1 MASFAAEQPPGW
13 GPSEREGT
21 IAAADLA
28 RLARLHRMGDRDA
41 MTEPSPISS
50 ISSTPPPDP
59 SSDFLRVARH
69 PLDALFH
76 PRSGA
81 VIGATEKPG
90 SVGRTILWNLLSSP
104 FGGTV
109 YPVNPTRSAILG
121 VRAYATVAAIG
132 EPVDLAVIVT
142 PAKTAPGLVEEC
154 GQVGVR
160 GVIII
165 SAGFKEIGP
174 EGVELE
180 RQVLEAARRHR
191 IRVVGPNCLGVMNPI
206 GRMNATF
213 AAAIASP
220 GRVGFVSQSGA
231 LLTAILDWAA
241 LEGVGF
247 SSIVSLG
254 SMLDVGWGDVID
266 YLGNDP
272 NTDSIV
278 MYMET
283 IGDARAFLSAAR
295 EVALTK
301 PIIVIKPGRTAQAA
315 KAAASHTGSLT
326 GADDVLDAAF
336 RRAGVLRVDS
346 ISELFE
352 VSEILA
358 KQPRPRGRR
367 LSIVTN
373 AGGPG
378 VIATDA
384 LISGGGELTPLSDA
398 TMERLDAVLPAVWS
412 HNNPI
417 DIIGDAPPERYA
429 QALEIAATDPAADG
443 LLVILTPQA
452 MTDPTA
458 TARALARHAHVEG
471 KPVLASWMG
480 GAEVAE
486 GAALLREAGI
496 PTFDYPDT
504 ACVLFN
510 HLWRYADNLRL
521 LYETPSLPTAPE
533 RSERRGEVDEI
544 LAAATADGRTL
555 LSEYESKKVLAAYG
569 IPITDTEIARTPDE
583 AVAAADAIGYPVV
596 AKLLSRT
603 ITHKTD
609 VGGVALNLRSADAV
623 RDAYEAIRDAVARK
637 AGDGHFEGVTIQ
649 PMINWTGYELIVG
662 SSPDPQFGPVLLF
675 GAGGALVEVVR
686 DRALALPPLN
696 TTLARRL
703 IEQTVISRAFVGVR
717 GRRPIDL
724 DALSGVLV
732 RFSELVAEQPRI
744 AEIDIN
750 PLLVSPERIIA
761 LDARV
766 VIHPADVADADL
778 PRLAIRPYP
787 RQYVREV
794 RVAGD
799 LPVTIRPIRPEDEP
813 GLVAFHNSL
822 SEETVRARYGSDV
835 ALAERVAHERLTR
848 ISFVDYD
855 REMALVAEVDGSP
868 TDGSGGPP
876 IAGVARLSP
885 LHGTDRKELT
895 LVVADAWQRRGI
907 GRALVEASLDVA
919 AAEGVSALVAEL
931 APENEAMR
939 ELLDDAGFA
948 FEQRDGMLFATVTP
962 RAAASA

>member
-1 MASFAAEQPPGW
+1 MSV
-13 GPSEREGT
+13 
-21 IAAADLA
+21 L
-28 RLARLHRMGDRDA
+28 
-41 MTEPSPISS
+41 SP
-50 ISSTPPPDP
+50 TLVHDP
-59 SSDFLRVARH
+59 SSDILHVARH
-69 PLDALFH
+69 PLDAFFH
-76 PRSGA
+76 PSSIA
-81 VIGATEKPG
+81 VIGATEKAG

-109 YPVNPTRSAILG
+109 YPVNPGRGAVLG
-121 VRAYATVAAIG
+121 VKAYPSIEAIG
-132 EPVDLAVIVT
+132 EPVDLAVVVT
-142 PAKTAPGLVEEC
+142 PAGTAPGIVEEC
-154 GQVGVR
+154 GAAGVR

-174 EGVELE
+174 DGVELE
-180 RQVLEAARRHR
+180 RRVLAAARRHG
-191 IRVVGPNCLGVMNPI
+191 IRVIGPNCLGIMNPI
-206 GRMNATF
+206 GAMNATF
-213 AAAIASP
+213 AAGIARP

-241 LEGVGF
+241 HEDVGF

-266 YLGNDP
+266 YLGDDP

-278 MYMET
+278 IYMET
-283 IGDARAFLSAAR
+283 IGDARAFLSSAR
-295 EVALTK
+295 EVALAK

-326 GADDVLDAAF
+326 GSDDVLDAAF

-358 KQPRPRGRR
+358 KQPRPAGRR

-384 LISGGGELTPLSDA
+384 LIRGGGELTELTGA
-398 TMERLDAVLPAVWS
+398 TMDRLNAVLPPVWS

-429 QALEIAATDPAADG
+429 QALEVAAADPGSDG

-458 TARALARHAHVEG
+458 TAHALARHARIEG

-480 GAEVAE
+480 GEEVAE
-486 GAALLREAGI
+486 GAAVLREAGI
-496 PTFDYPDT
+496 PTFAYPDT

-510 HLWRYADNLRL
+510 HLWRYEDNLRL
-521 LYETPSLPTAPE
+521 LYETPSLPVAPE
-533 RSERRGEVDEI
+533 RGEYREEVDRI
-544 LAAATADGRTL
+544 IASVAAEGRTL
-555 LSEYESKKVLAAYG
+555 LTEYESKKVLAAYG
-569 IPITDTEIARTPDE
+569 IPITDTELAATEDE
-583 AVAAADAIGYPVV
+583 AVAAADEMGYPVV

-609 VGGVALNLRSADAV
+609 VGGVCLNLRSAEAV
-623 RDAYEAIRDAVARK
+623 REAFGRIRTSVDAK
-637 AGDGHFEGVTIQ
+637 AGPGHFEGVTIQ
-649 PMINWTGYELIVG
+649 PMVDWSGYELIVG

-675 GAGGALVEVVR
+675 GMGGQLVEVFR

-703 IEQTVISRAFVGVR
+703 IEQTTISKALPGVR
-717 GRRPIDL
+717 GRRPIDVDVL
-724 DALSGVLV
+724 AALLV

-750 PLLVSPERIIA
+750 PLLASPERIIA

-766 VIHPADVADADL
+766 VLHPADVADRDL

-787 RQYVREV
+787 HRYVREG
-794 RVAGD
+794 RDTTGTP
-799 LPVTIRPIRPEDEP
+799 LTIRPIRPEDEP
-813 GLVAFHNSL
+813 ALVGFHATL
-822 SEETVRARYGSDV
+822 SDATVRARYGTDL
-835 ALAERVAHERLTR
+835 ALAERTAHERLTR
-848 ISFVDYD
+848 ICFVDYD
-855 REMALVAEVDGSP
+855 REIALVAEVPGEA
-868 TDGSGGPP
+868 GP
-876 IAGVARLSP
+876 AVVGVARLSR
-885 LHGTDRKELT
+885 LHATEDHQLS
-895 LVVADAWQRRGI
+895 LVVSDAWQRRGI
-907 GRALVEASLDVA
+907 GRQLLDAAIAVA
-919 AAEGVSALVAEL
+919 RAEGAGRIVAEL
-931 APENEAMR
+931 SPENRPMR
-939 ELLDDAGFA
+939 TLLAAAGF
-948 FEQRDGMLFATVTP
+948 EVTERDGMLFAVLATG
-962 RAAASA
+962 